1 MSSSIKP
8 VAKFFLGVDEIH
20 KIYIEECGNK
30 KGIPVVYLHGGPGGS
45 VSPKDRKLFNPKKYR
60 IILFDQRGSGKSKPL
75 RSTINNRTAKLIDDM
90 EKIRNFLKIKKW
102 LLVGGSWGSTLALA
116 YSIANPSKVLGLV
129 LRGVF
134 LGTKEEANWAFNNS
148 AKFFYPEIINEIEN
162 KINKKRR
169 NNIFIELGKMLESKN
184 KKKNIL
190 AANIWNKYERILSV
204 LCPGKINLKKI
215 VNYPITKKK
224 SLPTS
229 PFLEWHYTKNNFF
242 LKKNHILSG
251 IKKIRRIPTIIIQGR
266 YDLICPPKSAF
277 LVAQNLSNCNLK
289 IIDNSGHA
297 LSEEK
302 IKFNLIKAINDIY
315 PKINK

>member
-1 MSSSIKP
+1 MSSLIKP
-8 VAKFFLGVDEIH
+8 VAKFFLEVDEIH

-116 YSIANPSKVLGLV
+116 YSIVNPSKVLGLV

-162 KINKKRR
+162 KINKKKR

-184 KKKNIL
+184 KKKKYSCCKHMEQIRKNFICSL
-190 AANIWNKYERILSV
+190 SWKNKFKKNSKLSH
-204 LCPGKINLKKI
+204 NQKKI
-215 VNYPITKKK
+215 FAN
-224 SLPTS
+224 
-229 PFLEWHYTKNNFF
+229 
-242 LKKNHILSG
+242 
-251 IKKIRRIPTIIIQGR
+251 
-266 YDLICPPKSAF
+266 
-277 LVAQNLSNCNLK
+277 
-289 IIDNSGHA
+289 
-297 LSEEK
+297 
-302 IKFNLIKAINDIY
+302 
-315 PKINK
+315 